1 MDTHI
6 LTLTNPLFAQH
17 LDGAASQIYSN
28 AKLLSHVDFAV
39 QVSIK

>member
-1 MDTHI
+1 MYLLIPIT
-6 LTLTNPLFAQH
+6 LFAQH